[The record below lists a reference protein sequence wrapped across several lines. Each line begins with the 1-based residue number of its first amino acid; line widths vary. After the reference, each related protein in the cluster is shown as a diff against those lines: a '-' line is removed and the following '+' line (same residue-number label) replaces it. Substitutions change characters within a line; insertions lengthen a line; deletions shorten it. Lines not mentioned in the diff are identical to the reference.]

1 MHAVEVPSCVFF
13 KWEKAMSEKTE
24 LLEEVQDVVAPK
36 KRLDGNYF
44 FSVVLG
50 MGFVALFA
58 FPKIYITQQIY
69 YKSRDIAKL
78 KVEYETLK
86 EENKL
91 ISASVE
97 SIKFKNQ
104 ILDTLF

>member
-1 MHAVEVPSCVFF
+1 MSKE
-13 KWEKAMSEKTE
+13 SEKEE
-24 LLEEVQDVVAPK
+24 LLEEYDSYVQRRSK
-36 KRLDGNYF
+36 LDGFYF
-44 FSVVLG
+44 LYMFLTLTFIA
-50 MGFVALFA
+50 MFA

-78 KVEYETLK
+78 KHEYETLK
-86 EENKL
+86 EENKI

>member
-1 MHAVEVPSCVFF
+1 
-13 KWEKAMSEKTE
+13 MSEKIE
-24 LLEEVQDVVAPK
+24 LLDEVDNLLAPK
-36 KRLDGNYF
+36 KVLGFKYF
-44 FSVVLG
+44 FLILLSISFAGGVL
-50 MGFVALFA
+50 

-69 YKSRDIAKL
+69 FKSRDIAKL
-78 KVEYETLK
+78 KREYDTLK

-97 SIKFKNQ
+97 SIRFKNQ